1 MSVTTHHGAARA
13 LAALLAGTALS
24 AAGSLSASAAGFTS
38 NGTALIYTDD
48 GGAVLANALVT
59 EDGYY
64 YHTDAAGAMENGWIT
79 MNGQTFL
86 FDGLGRLVAGGA
98 TPDGKVL
105 DGTGAL
111 VGTIGVDS
119 SCIKSVTTDGAFYTY
134 TIDPTPEDDTDTI
147 YDRQAILPAAQEVRV
162 AAPQLTQ
169 EVQQA
174 EQETEAAAAEKSTET
189 ADSYEE
195 AEREEVVAYALSLV
209 GTPYVWGGESASGL
223 DCSGLIR
230 CVYRNTLGISLL
242 HYTDYQAASGKAVSI
257 SSLQPGDICCYDWKK
272 NGHIDHVGIY
282 IGGGKVVEAGSES
295 GKVVVTGINMMN
307 CAPITCRDVIGD

>member
-1 MSVTTHHGAARA
+1 MSVTTHHKAARA

-24 AAGSLSASAAGFTS
+24 SAGSLPACAAGFMS

-48 GGAVLANALVT
+48 SGAVLANTLVT

-64 YHTDAAGAMENGWIT
+64 YHTDANGAMENGWIT

-98 TPDGKVL
+98 TPDGKVV

-111 VGTIGVDS
+111 VGTIGVDCA
-119 SCIKSVTTDGAFYTY
+119 CIKSVTTDGAFYTY
-134 TIDPTPEDDTDTI
+134 TIDPTPEDDADTV

-162 AAPQLTQ
+162 TAA
-169 EVQQA
+169 QQT
-174 EQETEAAAAEKSTET
+174 EQNTKTAAAAQSTEA

>member
-1 MSVTTHHGAARA
+1 M
-13 LAALLAGTALS
+13 
-24 AAGSLSASAAGFTS
+24 
-38 NGTALIYTDD
+38 
-48 GGAVLANALVT
+48 
-59 EDGYY
+59 
-64 YHTDAAGAMENGWIT
+64 
-79 MNGQTFL
+79 

-98 TPDGKVL
+98 TPDGKVV

-111 VGTIGVDS
+111 VGTIGVDCA
-119 SCIKSVTTDGAFYTY
+119 CIKSVTTDGAFYTY
-134 TIDPTPEDDTDTI
+134 TIDPTPGDDADTV

-162 AAPQLTQ
+162 TAA
-169 EVQQA
+169 QQT
-174 EQETEAAAAEKSTET
+174 EQNTETAAAAQSTEA

-295 GKVVVTGINMMN
+295 GKVDHLQRCDRGLRANLWEQQTGRDGNLASAAFYCPQERPPKQKCGELFRKISSSPDLFP
-307 CAPITCRDVIGD
+307 ASSLCRIC